1 MKRKKIIILVIISG
15 ISLGLFLII
24 SIGVAL
30 LMFGDPEMLPGDKV
44 AVIEIAGAIYSS
56 ESVIK
61 QLHRYENNASIKAI
75 VLRLNSPGGGVAPV
89 QEIYREINRSK
100 KKFVVSMGSTA
111 ASGAYY
117 IACATDQVFANP
129 GTLTGSIGVIMQFP
143 RYGGLM
149 KKLGIDREVVK
160 SGEFKDAGSPYRELT
175 SEERELFQE
184 TIDDV
189 YQQFLDAIIEGRQD
203 RGLTRE
209 QLEEVADGRIMS
221 GRQALDKNLID
232 KLGDLNDA
240 IEYAGQL
247 GGIEGKPRVIKTK
260 VKKPLLDRFMGG
272 TLGGELDQMIHHQAI
287 LRYELM

>member
-1 MKRKKIIILVIISG
+1 MSRKKIIIIVIISG

-24 SIGVAL
+24 SIVVAV

-61 QLHRYENNASIKAI
+61 QLHRYENNASVKAI
-75 VLRLNSPGGGVAPV
+75 VLRMNSPGGGVAAV
-89 QEIYREINRSK
+89 QEIYREITRSK

-117 IACATDQVFANP
+117 IACAADQVFANP

-143 RYGGLM
+143 KYGGLM
-149 KKLGIDREVVK
+149 KKLGIDREVIK
-160 SGEFKDAGSPYRELT
+160 SGEYKDAGSPYRELT
-175 SEERELFQE
+175 PEERELFQE

-209 QLEEVADGRIMS
+209 QLEKVADGRIMS
-221 GRQALDKNLID
+221 GRQALDKNLVD

-247 GGIEGKPRVIKTK
+247 GGIEGKPRVIRTK
-260 VKKPLLDRFMGG
+260 VKRPLLERLMRG

-287 LRYELM
+287 LRYELL